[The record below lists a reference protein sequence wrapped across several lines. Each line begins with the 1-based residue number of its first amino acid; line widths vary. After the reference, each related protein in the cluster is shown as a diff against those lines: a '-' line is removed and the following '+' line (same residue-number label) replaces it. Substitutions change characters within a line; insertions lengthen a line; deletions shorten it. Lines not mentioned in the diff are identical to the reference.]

1 MLFVGSIQNVRSSS
15 RCAISAC
22 SKTMLTILIAQGF
35 DEITQILSKA
45 NFEKNR
51 KSFVIYNF
59 RHIQRKISIRI
70 DTQ

>member
-35 DEITQILSKA
+35 DEITQIPSKA

-51 KSFVIYNF
+51 VLVIF
-59 RHIQRKISIRI
+59 KCFAKEKA
-70 DTQ
+70 TLFAWF